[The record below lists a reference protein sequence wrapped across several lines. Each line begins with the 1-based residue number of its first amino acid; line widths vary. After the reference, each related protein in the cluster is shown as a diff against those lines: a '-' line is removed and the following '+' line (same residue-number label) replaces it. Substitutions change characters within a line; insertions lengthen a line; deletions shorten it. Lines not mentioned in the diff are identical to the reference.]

1 MCRRFMNIKKSTG
14 RPSPS
19 RKELKIAFNE
29 KSKKKEKFLFQKRN
43 TMGSVMGLA
52 VGYPDE
58 EWAIAGHARDP
69 AFFLAHTHGHYSPF
83 LL

>member
-1 MCRRFMNIKKSTG
+1 
-14 RPSPS
+14 
-19 RKELKIAFNE
+19 
-29 KSKKKEKFLFQKRN
+29 
-43 TMGSVMGLA
+43 MGSVMGLA